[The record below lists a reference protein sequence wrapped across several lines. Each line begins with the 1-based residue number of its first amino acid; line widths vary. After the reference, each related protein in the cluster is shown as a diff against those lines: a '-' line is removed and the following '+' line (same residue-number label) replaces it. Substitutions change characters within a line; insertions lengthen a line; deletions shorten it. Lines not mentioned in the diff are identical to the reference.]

1 MDIAMKRILITL
13 TLALIPIGLSAQS
26 QMNDFFEDHSGAQGY
41 QTIIYGKRMLDMM
54 KEDASADVKALLN
67 RISSIRI
74 ISAKETEDRIVRLAR
89 EDVMDSM
96 EYETISQINE
106 NGSRSEFYISEERI
120 DTPEVSFVMIVSGP
134 QGSAV
139 MEIIGDFN
147 VKDISKLSVIGQK
160 R

>member
-1 MDIAMKRILITL
+1 
-13 TLALIPIGLSAQS
+13 
-26 QMNDFFEDHSGAQGY
+26 MNDFFEDHSGAQGY

-54 KEDASADVKALLN
+54 KDGASPDVKSLLN

-74 ISAKETEDRIVRLAR
+74 ISTKKPEDRIVGLSR
-89 EDVMDSM
+89 EDVIDSM

-106 NGSRSEFYISEERI
+106 NGNRSEFYISEEWV
-120 DTPEVSFVMIVSGP
+120 DNTGVSFVMIVSGP

-139 MEIIGDFN
+139 MEIIGDFD

>member
-1 MDIAMKRILITL
+1 
-13 TLALIPIGLSAQS
+13 
-26 QMNDFFEDHSGAQGY
+26 MNDFFEDHSGAQGY

-54 KEDASADVKALLN
+54 KDGASPDVKSLLN
-67 RISSIRI
+67 RISCIRI
-74 ISAKETEDRIVRLAR
+74 ISTKKPEDRIVGLSR

-106 NGSRSEFYISEERI
+106 NGNRSEFYISEEWV
-120 DTPEVSFVMIVSGP
+120 DNTGVSFVMIVSGP

>member
-1 MDIAMKRILITL
+1 
-13 TLALIPIGLSAQS
+13 
-26 QMNDFFEDHSGAQGY
+26 
-41 QTIIYGKRMLDMM
+41 MLDMM
-54 KEDASADVKALLN
+54 KEDASADVKSLLN

-74 ISAKETEDRIVRLAR
+74 ISAKKPEDRIVGLAR

-106 NGSRSEFYISEERI
+106 NGNCSEFYISEEWV
-120 DTPEVSFVMIVSGP
+120 DKTGVSFVMIVSGP

-139 MEIIGDFN
+139 MEIIGNFN

>member
-1 MDIAMKRILITL
+1 
-13 TLALIPIGLSAQS
+13 
-26 QMNDFFEDHSGAQGY
+26 MNDFFEDHSGAQGY

-54 KEDASADVKALLN
+54 KDGASPDVKSLLN

-74 ISAKETEDRIVRLAR
+74 ISTKKPEDRIVGLSR

-106 NGSRSEFYISEERI
+106 NGNRSEFYISEEWV
-120 DTPEVSFVMIVSGP
+120 DNTGVSFVMIVSGP

-139 MEIIGDFN
+139 MEIIGDFD
-147 VKDISKLSVIGQK
+147 VKDISKRSVIGQK

>member
-1 MDIAMKRILITL
+1 
-13 TLALIPIGLSAQS
+13 
-26 QMNDFFEDHSGAQGY
+26 MNDFFEDHSGAQGY

-54 KEDASADVKALLN
+54 KDGASPDVKSLLN

-74 ISAKETEDRIVRLAR
+74 ISTKKPEDRIVGMSR

-106 NGSRSEFYISEERI
+106 NGNRSEFYISEEWV
-120 DTPEVSFVMIVSGP
+120 DNTGVSFVMIVSGP

-139 MEIIGDFN
+139 MEIIGDFD
-147 VKDISKLSVIGQK
+147 VKDISKLSAIGQK

>member
-1 MDIAMKRILITL
+1 MKRYLIILIF
-13 TLALIPIGLSAQS
+13 ALIPVSLSAQS
-26 QMNDFFEDHSGAQGY
+26 PMNDFFEDHSGAQGY

-54 KEDASADVKALLN
+54 KDGASPDVKSLLN

-74 ISAKETEDRIVRLAR
+74 ISTKKPEDRIVGMSR

>member
-1 MDIAMKRILITL
+1 
-13 TLALIPIGLSAQS
+13 
-26 QMNDFFEDHSGAQGY
+26 MNDFFEDHSGAQGY

-54 KEDASADVKALLN
+54 KDGASQDVKSLLN

-74 ISAKETEDRIVRLAR
+74 IITKKPEDRIVGLSR

-106 NGSRSEFYISEERI
+106 NGNRSEFYISEEWV
-120 DTPEVSFVMIVSGP
+120 DNTGVSFVMIVSGP

-139 MEIIGDFN
+139 MEIIGDFD

>member
-1 MDIAMKRILITL
+1 
-13 TLALIPIGLSAQS
+13 
-26 QMNDFFEDHSGAQGY
+26 MNDFFEDHSGAQGY

-54 KEDASADVKALLN
+54 KDGASPDVKSLLN

-74 ISAKETEDRIVRLAR
+74 ISTKKPEDRIVGLSR

-96 EYETISQINE
+96 EYETISKINE
-106 NGSRSEFYISEERI
+106 NGNRSEFYISEEWV
-120 DTPEVSFVMIVSGP
+120 DNTGVSFVMIVSGP

-139 MEIIGDFN
+139 MEIIGDFD
-147 VKDISKLSVIGQK
+147 VKDISKLSLIGQK

>member
-1 MDIAMKRILITL
+1 
-13 TLALIPIGLSAQS
+13 
-26 QMNDFFEDHSGAQGY
+26 MNDFFEDHSGAQGY

-54 KEDASADVKALLN
+54 KDGASPDVKSLLN

-74 ISAKETEDRIVRLAR
+74 ISTKKPEDRIVGISR

-106 NGSRSEFYISEERI
+106 NGNRSEFYISEEWV
-120 DTPEVSFVMIVSGP
+120 DNTGVSFVMIVSGP

-139 MEIIGDFN
+139 MEIIGDFD

>member
-1 MDIAMKRILITL
+1 
-13 TLALIPIGLSAQS
+13 
-26 QMNDFFEDHSGAQGY
+26 MNDFFEDHSGAQGY

-54 KEDASADVKALLN
+54 KDGASPDVKSLLN

-74 ISAKETEDRIVRLAR
+74 ISTKKPEDRIVGMSR

-106 NGSRSEFYISEERI
+106 NGNRSEFYISEEWV
-120 DTPEVSFVMIVSGP
+120 DNTGVSFVMIVSGP
-134 QGSAV
+134 KGSAV
-139 MEIIGDFN
+139 MEIVGEFD

-160 R
+160 K

>member
-1 MDIAMKRILITL
+1 
-13 TLALIPIGLSAQS
+13 
-26 QMNDFFEDHSGAQGY
+26 MNDFFEDHSGAQGY

-54 KEDASADVKALLN
+54 KDGASPDVKSLLN

-74 ISAKETEDRIVRLAR
+74 ISTKKQEDRIVGLSR

-96 EYETISQINE
+96 EYETISKINE
-106 NGSRSEFYISEERI
+106 NGNRSEFYISEEWI
-120 DTPEVSFVMIVSGP
+120 DNTGVSFVMIVSGP

-139 MEIIGDFN
+139 MEIIGDFD

>member
-1 MDIAMKRILITL
+1 
-13 TLALIPIGLSAQS
+13 
-26 QMNDFFEDHSGAQGY
+26 MNDFFEDHSGAQGY

-54 KEDASADVKALLN
+54 KDGASPDVKSLLN

-74 ISAKETEDRIVRLAR
+74 ISTKKPEDRIVGLSR

-106 NGSRSEFYISEERI
+106 NGNRSEFYISEESI
-120 DTPEVSFVMIVSGP
+120 DTPDVSFVMIVSGP
-134 QGSAV
+134 HGSAV
-139 MEIIGDFN
+139 MEIIGDFD
-147 VKDISKLSVIGQK
+147 VKEISKLSVIGQK

>member
-1 MDIAMKRILITL
+1 
-13 TLALIPIGLSAQS
+13 
-26 QMNDFFEDHSGAQGY
+26 MNDFFEDHSGAQGY

-54 KEDASADVKALLN
+54 KDGASPDVKSLLN

-74 ISAKETEDRIVRLAR
+74 ISTKKPEDRIVGLSR

-96 EYETISQINE
+96 EYETISEINE
-106 NGSRSEFYISEERI
+106 NGNRSEFYISEEWV
-120 DTPEVSFVMIVSGP
+120 DNTGVSFVMIVSGP

-139 MEIIGDFN
+139 MEIIGDFD

>member
-1 MDIAMKRILITL
+1 
-13 TLALIPIGLSAQS
+13 
-26 QMNDFFEDHSGAQGY
+26 MNDFFEDHSGAQGY

-54 KEDASADVKALLN
+54 KDGASPDVKSLLN

-74 ISAKETEDRIVRLAR
+74 ISTKKPEDKIVGLSR

-106 NGSRSEFYISEERI
+106 NGNRSEFYISEEWV
-120 DTPEVSFVMIVSGP
+120 DNTGVSFVMIVSGS

-139 MEIIGDFN
+139 MEIIGDFD

>member
-1 MDIAMKRILITL
+1 
-13 TLALIPIGLSAQS
+13 
-26 QMNDFFEDHSGAQGY
+26 MNDFFEDHSGAQGY

-54 KEDASADVKALLN
+54 KDGASPDVKSLLN

-74 ISAKETEDRIVRLAR
+74 ISTKKPEDRIVGMSRK
-89 EDVMDSM
+89 DVMDSM
-96 EYETISQINE
+96 EYETISKINE
-106 NGSRSEFYISEERI
+106 NGNRSEFYISEEWV
-120 DTPEVSFVMIVSGP
+120 DNTGVSFVMIVSGP

-139 MEIIGDFN
+139 MEIIGDFD

>member
-1 MDIAMKRILITL
+1 
-13 TLALIPIGLSAQS
+13 
-26 QMNDFFEDHSGAQGY
+26 MNDFFEDHSGVQGY

-54 KEDASADVKALLN
+54 KDGASPDVKSLLN

-74 ISAKETEDRIVRLAR
+74 ISTKKPEDRIVGQSRK
-89 EDVMDSM
+89 DVMDSM

-106 NGSRSEFYISEERI
+106 NGNRSEFYISEEWV
-120 DTPEVSFVMIVSGP
+120 DNTGVSFVMIVSGP

-139 MEIIGDFN
+139 MEIIGDFD

>member
-1 MDIAMKRILITL
+1 
-13 TLALIPIGLSAQS
+13 
-26 QMNDFFEDHSGAQGY
+26 MNDFFEDHSGAQGY

-54 KEDASADVKALLN
+54 KDGASPDVKSLLN

-74 ISAKETEDRIVRLAR
+74 ISTKKPEDRIVSLSR

-96 EYETISQINE
+96 EYETISKINE
-106 NGSRSEFYISEERI
+106 NGNRSEFYISEEWV
-120 DTPEVSFVMIVSGP
+120 DNTGVSFVMIVSGP

-139 MEIIGDFN
+139 MEIIGDFD

>member
-1 MDIAMKRILITL
+1 
-13 TLALIPIGLSAQS
+13 
-26 QMNDFFEDHSGAQGY
+26 MNDFFEDHSGAQGY

-54 KEDASADVKALLN
+54 KDGASPDVKSLLN

-74 ISAKETEDRIVRLAR
+74 ISTKKPEDRIVGLSR

-106 NGSRSEFYISEERI
+106 NGNRSEFYISEEWV
-120 DTPEVSFVMIVSGP
+120 DNTGVSFVMIVSGP

-139 MEIIGDFN
+139 MEIIGDFD

-160 R
+160 K

>member
-1 MDIAMKRILITL
+1 
-13 TLALIPIGLSAQS
+13 
-26 QMNDFFEDHSGAQGY
+26 MNDFFEDHSGAQGY

-54 KEDASADVKALLN
+54 KDGASPDVKSLLN

-74 ISAKETEDRIVRLAR
+74 ISTKKPEDRIVGLSR

-96 EYETISQINE
+96 EYETISKINE
-106 NGSRSEFYISEERI
+106 NGNRSEFYISEEWV
-120 DTPEVSFVMIVSGP
+120 DNTGVSFVMIVSGP

-139 MEIIGDFN
+139 MEIIGDFD

>member
-1 MDIAMKRILITL
+1 MKRYLIILI
-13 TLALIPIGLSAQS
+13 LALIPVGLSAQS
-26 QMNDFFEDHSGAQGY
+26 PMNDFFEDHSGAQGY

-54 KEDASADVKALLN
+54 KDGASPDVKSLLN

-74 ISAKETEDRIVRLAR
+74 ISTKKPEDRIVGLSR

-106 NGSRSEFYISEERI
+106 NGNLSEFYISDEGSKNDDI
-120 DTPEVSFVMIVSGP
+120 SFVMIASSS

-139 MEIIGDFN
+139 MEIIGKFD
-147 VKDISKLSVIGQK
+147 VKDISRLSVIGQK
-160 R
+160 K

>member
-1 MDIAMKRILITL
+1 
-13 TLALIPIGLSAQS
+13 
-26 QMNDFFEDHSGAQGY
+26 
-41 QTIIYGKRMLDMM
+41 
-54 KEDASADVKALLN
+54 
-67 RISSIRI
+67 
-74 ISAKETEDRIVRLAR
+74 
-89 EDVMDSM
+89 MDSM

-106 NGSRSEFYISEERI
+106 NGNRSEFYISEEWV
-120 DTPEVSFVMIVSGP
+120 DNTGVSFVMIVSGP

>member
-1 MDIAMKRILITL
+1 
-13 TLALIPIGLSAQS
+13 
-26 QMNDFFEDHSGAQGY
+26 MNDFFEDHSGAQGY

-54 KEDASADVKALLN
+54 KDGASPDVKSLLN

-74 ISAKETEDRIVRLAR
+74 ISTKKPEDRIVGMSR

-106 NGSRSEFYISEERI
+106 NGNRSEFYISEEWV
-120 DTPEVSFVMIVSGP
+120 DNTGVSFVMIVSGP

-139 MEIIGDFN
+139 MEIIGDFD

>member
-1 MDIAMKRILITL
+1 MKRYLIILI
-13 TLALIPIGLSAQS
+13 LALIPVSLSAQS
-26 QMNDFFEDHSGAQGY
+26 PMNDFVEDHSGAQGY

-54 KEDASADVKALLN
+54 KDGAGPDVKSLLN

-74 ISAKETEDRIVRLAR
+74 ISTKKPEDRIVGLSR

-106 NGSRSEFYISEERI
+106 NGNRSEFYISEEWV
-120 DTPEVSFVMIVSGP
+120 DNTGVSFVMIVSGP

-139 MEIIGDFN
+139 MEIIGDFD

>member
-1 MDIAMKRILITL
+1 
-13 TLALIPIGLSAQS
+13 
-26 QMNDFFEDHSGAQGY
+26 MNDFFEDHSGAQGY

-54 KEDASADVKALLN
+54 KDGASPDVKSLLN

-74 ISAKETEDRIVRLAR
+74 ISTKKQEDRIVGLSR

-96 EYETISQINE
+96 EYETISKINE
-106 NGSRSEFYISEERI
+106 NGNRSEFYISEEWV
-120 DTPEVSFVMIVSGP
+120 DNTGVSFVMIVSGP

-139 MEIIGDFN
+139 MEIIGDFD

>member
-1 MDIAMKRILITL
+1 
-13 TLALIPIGLSAQS
+13 
-26 QMNDFFEDHSGAQGY
+26 MNDFFEDHSGAQGY

-54 KEDASADVKALLN
+54 KDGASPDVKSLLN

-74 ISAKETEDRIVRLAR
+74 ISTKKPEDRIVSLSR

-106 NGSRSEFYISEERI
+106 NGNRSEFYISEEWV
-120 DTPEVSFVMIVSGP
+120 DNTGVSFVMIVSGP

-139 MEIIGDFN
+139 MEIIGDFD

>member
-1 MDIAMKRILITL
+1 MKRYLIILI
-13 TLALIPIGLSAQS
+13 LALIPVSLSAQS
-26 QMNDFFEDHSGAQGY
+26 SMNDFFEDHSGAQGY

-54 KEDASADVKALLN
+54 KDGASPDVKSLLN

-74 ISAKETEDRIVRLAR
+74 ISTKKPEDRIVGMSR

-106 NGSRSEFYISEERI
+106 NGNRSEFYISEEWV
-120 DTPEVSFVMIVSGP
+120 DNTGVSFVMIVSGP

-139 MEIIGDFN
+139 MEIIGDFD

>member
-1 MDIAMKRILITL
+1 
-13 TLALIPIGLSAQS
+13 
-26 QMNDFFEDHSGAQGY
+26 MNDFFEDHSGVQGY

-54 KEDASADVKALLN
+54 KDGASPDVKSLLN

-74 ISAKETEDRIVRLAR
+74 ISTKKPEDRIVGLSR

-96 EYETISQINE
+96 EYETISKINE
-106 NGSRSEFYISEERI
+106 NGNRSEFYISEEWV
-120 DTPEVSFVMIVSGP
+120 DNTGVSFVMIVSGP

-139 MEIIGDFN
+139 MEIIGDFD

>member
-1 MDIAMKRILITL
+1 MKRYLIILI
-13 TLALIPIGLSAQS
+13 LALIPVGLSAQS
-26 QMNDFFEDHSGAQGY
+26 PMNDFFEDHSRAQGY

-54 KEDASADVKALLN
+54 KDGASPDVKSLLN

-74 ISAKETEDRIVRLAR
+74 ISTKKPEDRIVGLSR

-106 NGSRSEFYISEERI
+106 NGNRSEFYISEEWV
-120 DTPEVSFVMIVSGP
+120 DNTGVSFVMIVSGP

-139 MEIIGDFN
+139 MEIIGDFD

>member
-1 MDIAMKRILITL
+1 MDIAMKRILIIL

-26 QMNDFFEDHSGAQGY
+26 PMNDFFEDHSGAQGY

-106 NGSRSEFYISEERI
+106 NGSRSEFYIF

>member
-1 MDIAMKRILITL
+1 
-13 TLALIPIGLSAQS
+13 
-26 QMNDFFEDHSGAQGY
+26 MNDFFEDHSGAQGY

-54 KEDASADVKALLN
+54 KDGASPDVKSLLN

-74 ISAKETEDRIVRLAR
+74 ISTKKPEDKIVGLSR

-106 NGSRSEFYISEERI
+106 NGNRSEFYISEEWV
-120 DTPEVSFVMIVSGP
+120 DNTGVSFVMIVSGP

-139 MEIIGDFN
+139 MEIIGDFD

>member
-1 MDIAMKRILITL
+1 
-13 TLALIPIGLSAQS
+13 
-26 QMNDFFEDHSGAQGY
+26 MNDFFEDHSGAQGY

-54 KEDASADVKALLN
+54 KDGASPDVKSLLN

-74 ISAKETEDRIVRLAR
+74 ISTKKPEDRIVGLSR

-106 NGSRSEFYISEERI
+106 NGNRSEFYISEEWI
-120 DTPEVSFVMIVSGP
+120 DNTGVSFVMIVSGP

-139 MEIIGDFN
+139 MEIIGDFD